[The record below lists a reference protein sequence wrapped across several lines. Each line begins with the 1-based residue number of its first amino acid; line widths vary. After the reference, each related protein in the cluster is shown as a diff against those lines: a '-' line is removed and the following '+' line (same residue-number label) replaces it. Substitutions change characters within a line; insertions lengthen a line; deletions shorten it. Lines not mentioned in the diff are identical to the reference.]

1 MRAQNRPTRL
11 EVLEYAEEGLRTLI
25 GTGTGYE
32 YPCVLDEYEQHLEW
46 VKKELTKVRAKE
58 AAS

>member
-1 MRAQNRPTRL
+1 L